1 MPRGSVARSKCTGWA
16 AEPMRVTVRYF
27 AAFREAA
34 GIEHE
39 ALDTVATTPAELF
52 AECQSRHTG
61 LQRYGASLVA
71 VNDRMSDWNDALSDA
86 DEVLFFP
93 PVAGG

>member
-1 MPRGSVARSKCTGWA
+1 MKL
-16 AEPMRVTVRYF
+16 RVSYF

-34 GIEHE
+34 GVASERLE
-39 ALDTVATTPAELF
+39 SGAATAAALFD
-52 AECQSRHTG
+52 ECARRHPG
-61 LQRYGASLVA
+61 LQRYSASLVA
-71 VNDRMSDWNDALSDA
+71 INEEMTGWDAALADG